1 MQPIDIQ
8 TITNF
13 LTVNAPAES
22 ADLAFVFGTSLTI
35 PAIVAARL
43 FHQQV
48 VPYIVVTGG
57 TNPRGIAE
65 AELHANILRDLGVP
79 AEHVLCEEQSTNTFE
94 NVEFALPIIQARPA
108 LQDVHSIVAV
118 AKWFHCRRALM
129 TLKRFWPTP
138 LRCFTATY
146 EPEQAMRTDWWQ
158 HQFGQRVVLKEW
170 EAIPAYRSKGWLH
183 DITWKDGAFE

>member
-1 MQPIDIQ
+1 MQPTDIH

-13 LTVNAPAES
+13 LTMTAPTS
-22 ADLAFVFGTSLTI
+22 HADLAFVFGTSLAT
-35 PAIVAARL
+35 PAIVAAQL

-65 AELHANILRDLGVP
+65 AQLHASILRDLGVP
-79 AEHVLCEEQSTNTFE
+79 AERILCEEQSTNTFE
-94 NVEFALPIIQARPA
+94 NVEFALPIIQAHPA
-108 LQDVHSIVAV
+108 LQHVRSVVAV

-129 TLKRFWPTP
+129 TLKRFWPVS
-138 LRCFTATY
+138 LRYFTATY
-146 EPEQAMRTDWWQ
+146 EPEQATRTDWWQ

-170 EAIPAYRSKGWLH
+170 EAIPAYRFKEWLH